1 MGLFLMQSTTKV
13 EVLTGPVESG
23 YNPFGDGV
31 EFDRHVAAVEQ
42 ASACLAQSVQW
53 VYRHSRT
60 AAIAAGVAFAG
71 MIVIA
76 NSSADLRSIRG
87 KALEMSF
94 GLVGLG
100 VLSYVAYQYIKD
112 ESNHANRD

>member
-1 MGLFLMQSTTKV
+1 MGRLQMQSTKV
-13 EVLTGPVESG
+13 EVLVEPVESA

-60 AAIAAGVAFAG
+60 AAIAAGVSFAG

-87 KALEMSF
+87 KALELSF